1 MGKGSIQFQTTGC
14 WGLIDVDGVL
24 IEAGLALR
32 QKNYDYAISILRS
45 GFQKFKENPR
55 IKTKLAQAYF
65 EIGNDD
71 MAYQFDPDY
80 VIKMRKS

>member
-1 MGKGSIQFQTTGC
+1 MTNQNIKPVTVRT
-14 WGLIDVDGVL
+14 
-24 IEAGLALR
+24 
-32 QKNYDYAISILRS
+32 
-45 GFQKFKENPR
+45 FQKFKENPR